1 MMRLSLAMRI
11 GLIVIIGL
19 LVIWIG
25 TLARFYRSRTADLEG
40 AAPPPARLAALVEL
54 MESTPPRER
63 GRIIAATSSDRF
75 EVRLIDE
82 AAAARLPQS
91 DPAQLTL
98 KPGLREAYADAL
110 GSRRWAIGPVSEPDG
125 RWWPR
130 LARAPHNAMEFRIA
144 LNDGEILQVDSRA
157 SLVVTQQ
164 GLPIGFGAGLFG
176 TVVALLALVIMQR
189 ETRPLVRLAAAV
201 DRVDPAGARVPLP
214 DIRRNAPE
222 VRAVVTAFG
231 LLQDR
236 LAELIQARMALIGGI
251 AHDVRT
257 FATRLRLRVDQ
268 IPDDAER
275 QRAVVDISDMIRLL
289 DDALVASRAGAGEL
303 PQELIA
309 FDEVVRAEIDDRR
322 NQHAPVRLDRAGESG
337 ELLLLG
343 DRLALRRIIANL
355 IDNALKYGRVAD
367 VALRTEAAHAVLIVD
382 DEGPGIPP
390 DKRNAMLE
398 PFTRMDMSRNR
409 STGGAGLGLAVVRT
423 LVEAHGGSIEIA
435 DAPSGARIIVRLPLF
450 QDSADGQSHA

>member
-1 MMRLSLAMRI
+1 MSFMQRKSGLLKAMAVALSIALPTVLAVSAADARI
-11 GLIVIIGL
+11 GGGSSSGSR
-19 LVIWIG
+19 G
-25 TLARFYRSRTADLEG
+25 TRTFS
-40 AAPPPARLAALVEL
+40 APPPTTTAPGSASQFNRTITQPGQPGGFNTAAPARGGLFGGRFGGMLGGLAA
-54 MESTPPRER
+54 
-63 GRIIAATSSDRF
+63 
-75 EVRLIDE
+75 
-82 AAAARLPQS
+82 
-91 DPAQLTL
+91 
-98 KPGLREAYADAL
+98 
-110 GSRRWAIGPVSEPDG
+110 
-125 RWWPR
+125 
-130 LARAPHNAMEFRIA
+130 
-144 LNDGEILQVDSRA
+144 
-157 SLVVTQQ
+157 
-164 GLPIGFGAGLFG
+164 GFLGAGLFG

-231 LLQDR
+231 RLQDR
-236 LAELIQARMALIGGI
+236 LAELIQARMALVGGI

-382 DEGPGIPP
+382 DQGPGIPP

-435 DAPSGARIIVRLPLF
+435 DAPRGARIIVRLPLF

>member
-1 MMRLSLAMRI
+1 
-11 GLIVIIGL
+11 
-19 LVIWIG
+19 
-25 TLARFYRSRTADLEG
+25 
-40 AAPPPARLAALVEL
+40 
-54 MESTPPRER
+54 
-63 GRIIAATSSDRF
+63 
-75 EVRLIDE
+75 
-82 AAAARLPQS
+82 
-91 DPAQLTL
+91 
-98 KPGLREAYADAL
+98 
-110 GSRRWAIGPVSEPDG
+110 
-125 RWWPR
+125 
-130 LARAPHNAMEFRIA
+130 
-144 LNDGEILQVDSRA
+144 
-157 SLVVTQQ
+157 
-164 GLPIGFGAGLFG
+164 
-176 TVVALLALVIMQR
+176 
-189 ETRPLVRLAAAV
+189 
-201 DRVDPAGARVPLP
+201 
-214 DIRRNAPE
+214 
-222 VRAVVTAFG
+222 
-231 LLQDR
+231 
-236 LAELIQARMALIGGI
+236 
-251 AHDVRT
+251 
-257 FATRLRLRVDQ
+257 
-268 IPDDAER
+268 
-275 QRAVVDISDMIRLL
+275 AVVDISDMIRLL

-382 DEGPGIPP
+382 DQGPGIPP

-435 DAPSGARIIVRLPLF
+435 DAPRGARIIVRLPLF

>member
-1 MMRLSLAMRI
+1 M
-11 GLIVIIGL
+11 
-19 LVIWIG
+19 
-25 TLARFYRSRTADLEG
+25 
-40 AAPPPARLAALVEL
+40 
-54 MESTPPRER
+54 
-63 GRIIAATSSDRF
+63 
-75 EVRLIDE
+75 
-82 AAAARLPQS
+82 
-91 DPAQLTL
+91 
-98 KPGLREAYADAL
+98 
-110 GSRRWAIGPVSEPDG
+110 
-125 RWWPR
+125 
-130 LARAPHNAMEFRIA
+130 
-144 LNDGEILQVDSRA
+144 
-157 SLVVTQQ
+157 
-164 GLPIGFGAGLFG
+164 
-176 TVVALLALVIMQR
+176 
-189 ETRPLVRLAAAV
+189 
-201 DRVDPAGARVPLP
+201 
-214 DIRRNAPE
+214 
-222 VRAVVTAFG
+222 TAFG
-231 LLQDR
+231 RLQDR

-367 VALRTEAAHAVLIVD
+367 VVLRTEAAHAVLIVD